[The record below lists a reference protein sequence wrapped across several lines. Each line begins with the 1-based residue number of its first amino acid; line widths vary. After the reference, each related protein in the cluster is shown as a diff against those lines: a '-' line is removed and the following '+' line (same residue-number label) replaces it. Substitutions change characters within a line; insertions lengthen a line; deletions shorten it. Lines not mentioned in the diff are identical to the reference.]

1 MFGMR
6 LPPERPVST
15 DAPWHPETLHHTAPT
30 DKTDT
35 TDATE
40 ATEATDATEVTEG
53 TDNPEG
59 TANNGEHGPHGGRR
73 MARTT
78 PEATDQSRQV

>member
-1 MFGMR
+1 MMFGMR

-40 ATEATDATEVTEG
+40 VTEVTDNPEG
-53 TDNPEG
+53 TDGPEG